1 MLSEGGACQW
11 AQNPPA
17 EQAVPPTAASGS
29 RREQA
34 LPPPPPGESREVCS
48 GSGIALD
55 EAQDPQL

>member
-1 MLSEGGACQW
+1 MLSEGEARQR
-11 AQNPPA
+11 AQSPPA
-17 EQAVPPTAASGS
+17 GQAVPPAAAGGS
-29 RREQA
+29 RSEQA